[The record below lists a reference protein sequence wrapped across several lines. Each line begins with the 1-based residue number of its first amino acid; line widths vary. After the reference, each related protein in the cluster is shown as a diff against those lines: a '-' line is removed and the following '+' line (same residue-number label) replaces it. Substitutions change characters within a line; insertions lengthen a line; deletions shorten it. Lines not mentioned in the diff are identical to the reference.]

1 MPKED
6 FYLSD
11 QVQGDGREPDLVIA
25 WGVTDF
31 PQVLING
38 QRTDRSGLNRM
49 IATLRKARNQVF
61 GPDE

>member
-1 MPKED
+1 MPRED
-6 FYLSD
+6 FYYSN
-11 QVQGDGREPDLVIA
+11 QVEGDGQKADLIVA
-25 WGVTDF
+25 WGVTDS

-38 QRTDRSGLNRM
+38 MRTDRSGLNRL

>member
-6 FYLSD
+6 FYFGN
-11 QVQGDGREPDLVIA
+11 QVEGDGQEPDLVVA

-38 QRTDRSGLNRM
+38 MRPDRSGINRL
-49 IATLRKARNQVF
+49 IATLRKARNQVY
-61 GPDE
+61 GVDE